1 MIFKKNHVYLYKTYY
16 YDDNYK
22 TGLLTDKNYLNILK
36 LIIMVC
42 IVIQSTSKFQLSKIK
57 NSII

>member
-1 MIFKKNHVYLYKTYY
+1 MIFKKNHVYLYKAYY

-42 IVIQSTSKFQLSKIK
+42 IVIQSTSKFELSKMK